1 MGRKSKADP
10 LTRAKTSHEA
20 ASKAKPATLA
30 TIAKRAE
37 RAGEEAMRLRV
48 EGQ

>member
-1 MGRKSKADP
+1 MGRKRQMSALD
-10 LTRAKTSHEA
+10 RAKTSHEA

>member
-30 TIAKRAE
+30 TIAKRAV
-37 RAGEEAMRLRV
+37 EEAMRLR
-48 EGQ
+48 EG